1 MNDLPQA
8 CGEALLGAPAGGSH
22 RGSRAIE
29 EPSEARAR
37 SRPCPVP
44 EPREPPP
51 AQAAGRI
58 KQHSLAAAM
67 ARGRRPVPF
76 RTWKLRPGT
85 AMVLHPAGCGR
96 VARRRTNTYTG
107 VPGDRQHANPRDPL
121 FTYPHKKQ
129 TNRISRQHLE
139 AYVTGICPEC
149 CFLRCCNRGIAMQLR
164 PARVRSNPY
173 SDNDVT
179 KQPEL
184 NKHAQ

>member
-8 CGEALLGAPAGGSH
+8 RGGPLGAPAGGSH
-22 RGSRAIE
+22 RGSRAIGRHQ
-29 EPSEARAR
+29 ARQSLAR
-37 SRPCPVP
+37 VPVRSP
-44 EPREPPP
+44 NHGNHTPPT
-51 AQAAGRI
+51 AAGGIRET
-58 KQHSLAAAM
+58 SLAAAM

-96 VARRRTNTYTG
+96 VARRRTNTSQRGSRGSATRQP
-107 VPGDRQHANPRDPL
+107 PGPPSH
-121 FTYPHKKQ
+121 THKQ
-129 TNRISRQHLE
+129 TSNRLSRQRPE
-139 AYVTGICPEC
+139 AHTTGTRPEC
-149 CFLRCCNRGIAMQLR
+149 CLLRCCNRGIAMLLR
-164 PARVRSNPY
+164 LVCVHVNSH

>member
-8 CGEALLGAPAGGSH
+8 RGGPLGAPAGGSH

-96 VARRRTNTYTG
+96 VARRRINTYTG
-107 VPGDRQHANPRDPL
+107 VPGIGNTPTPRTP
-121 FTYPHKKQ
+121 FSHTHKQ
-129 TNRISRQHLE
+129 TSNRLSRQRPE
-139 AYVTGICPEC
+139 AHTTGTRPEC
-149 CFLRCCNRGIAMQLR
+149 CLLRCCNRGIAMLLR
-164 PARVRSNPY
+164 LVCVHVNSH

>member
-1 MNDLPQA
+1 M
-8 CGEALLGAPAGGSH
+8 EAPRGVERTGTNGRTHERPSPGSGRPPLGAPAGGSH

-96 VARRRTNTYTG
+96 VARRRTNTCTG
-107 VPGDRQHANPRDPL
+107 GPGDRQHANPQDPL
-121 FTYPHKKQ
+121 PLHPHKTNLPRRRRH
-129 TNRISRQHLE
+129 TNRQRSL
-139 AYVTGICPEC
+139 AYQIPD
-149 CFLRCCNRGIAMQLR
+149 
-164 PARVRSNPY
+164 RSEEP
-173 SDNDVT
+173 SKCAV
-179 KQPEL
+179 QAL
-184 NKHAQ
+184 FGA